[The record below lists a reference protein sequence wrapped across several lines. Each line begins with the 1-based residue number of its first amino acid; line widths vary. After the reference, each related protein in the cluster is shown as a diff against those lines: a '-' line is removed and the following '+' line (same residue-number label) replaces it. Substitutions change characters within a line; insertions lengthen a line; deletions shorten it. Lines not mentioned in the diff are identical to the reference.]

1 MCGGRM
7 RRFSGKI
14 RGAMGSE
21 GTERPGYMIRA
32 FDAAA
37 DAAEVAAILREAREA
52 AKWSEEALRETA
64 SLPGVAAFV
73 SERGGTIT
81 GIVVGRQ
88 VLDEAEILNLAVRQG
103 VRRQGEGRALVGQIL
118 RGFGQRQVS
127 RVFLEVRESN
137 AGAIAFYRELGYAA
151 VGARKDYYRDP
162 IEAATVMELWLP
174 KSTD

>member
-1 MCGGRM
+1 
-7 RRFSGKI
+7 
-14 RGAMGSE
+14 MGSE
-21 GTERPGYMIRA
+21 GSARFGFAIRSIN
-32 FDAAA
+32 AAA
-37 DAAEVAAILREAREA
+37 DAAEAAAILREAREA
-52 AKWSEEALRETA
+52 ASWSEDALRETA

-73 SERGGTIT
+73 SERGGAIT

-88 VLDEAEILNLAVRQG
+88 VLDEAEILNLAVRRG

-118 RGFGQRQVS
+118 QAFGQRQVS

-137 AGAIAFYRELGYAA
+137 VGAIAFYRELGFAP
-151 VGARKDYYRDP
+151 VGLRKDYYRDP